1 MTRPGPGLAS
11 ATSGPLATGA
21 SPTAAAALVRLHRL
35 AHLLDSKFRL
45 PILGIRFG
53 FDPILGLIPGLGD
66 ALGLA
71 VSGYIVLE
79 AARMGA
85 PGPLLARMIANGALD
100 ALTGSVPVAGSMVDF
115 VLRANRRNVDLLARW
130 LEAPHAVERHSRR
143 FFWIAGVTVLVV
155 TLAAL
160 ALGIWLVLWILRRLA
175 GG

>member
-1 MTRPGPGLAS
+1 VTRPAPVHTS
-11 ATSGPLATGA
+11 STSGPLATGA
-21 SPTAAAALVRLHRL
+21 SPTAAAALVRLQRL

-45 PILGIRFG
+45 PVLGIRFG
-53 FDPILGLIPGLGD
+53 LDPILGLIPGLGD

-85 PGPLLARMIANGALD
+85 PAPLLARMIANGALD
-100 ALTGSVPVAGSMVDF
+100 ALTGSVPVAGSLVDF
-115 VLRANRRNVDLLARW
+115 VLRANRRNVDLLGRW

-143 FFWIAGVTVLVV
+143 FFWIAGITLLAG

-160 ALGIWLVLWILRRLA
+160 GLGIWLVLWILRRLA